1 MENSFYYFFS
11 ATPQVLAGI
20 ISLFGVLV
28 IFKLDSIKFKLL
40 GIGESILEFE
50 KIYLEST
57 LGEKLNIK
65 ILDIEVIN
73 KIKRSINLKDIVRL
87 KSVIDSVNIESINEH
102 RAKYESLFMYRN
114 NLIDRTVFF
123 SIITA
128 ITIVFCLLAIPF
140 GKILLKHHCILY
152 LLFFMVIICLAFI
165 FYQLISILKEALK
178 ESAV

>member
-1 MENSFYYFFS
+1 MTNSFYYFFS

-50 KIYLEST
+50 KIYLESQ
-57 LGEKLNIK
+57 LAEKLNLK
-65 ILDIEVIN
+65 ILDIGVIN
-73 KIKRSINLKDIVRL
+73 KIKRSINLKDIVGL
-87 KSVIDSVNIESINEH
+87 KAIIDLVNIESINEH
-102 RAKYESLFMYRN
+102 RTKYEKLFVYRN
-114 NLIDRTVFF
+114 KLINSTVFV

-128 ITIVFCLLAIPF
+128 IIIVFCLMAIPF
-140 GKILLKHHCILY
+140 GEFLLKHQCILY
-152 LLFFMVIICLAFI
+152 FIFIIVIACLVYI

-178 ESAV
+178 ESAL